1 MARAMV
7 SPWHMTTARQA
18 WRRHRGI
25 LLCAFLVIVAAV
37 IASNGSGKPESR
49 VTFLE
54 LNLSVAALVG
64 FVTNFTASLFFVAYH
79 QKQSDVWALA
89 GARLGVTL
97 SGILF
102 GLALFRFHSFFS
114 VWWIWDRGL
123 VWAAL
128 VVPVY
133 VSYFLLRGYANPG
146 QGPTLAAVLGI
157 LAFLDLPLAYFSVVL
172 RASHTSLSKQID
184 RAYSLTESMWLS
196 VALAAT
202 ATWVMYRWEITQRK
216 ELDQKPIITA

>member
-1 MARAMV
+1 MARVMA
-7 SPWHMTTARQA
+7 SAGYRLC
-18 WRRHRGI
+18 RHWEI
-25 LLCAFLVIVAAV
+25 LCCAFLIIAAAV

-64 FVTNFTASLFFVAYH
+64 FVTNFTASLFYVAYH
-79 QKQSDVWALA
+79 QEQSDVWALA
-89 GARLGVTL
+89 GARLGLTL
-97 SGILF
+97 SGTLF
-102 GLALFRFHSFFS
+102 GLALFRFHSCFS
-114 VWWIWDRGL
+114 VWWIWDRAL

-133 VSYFLLRGYANPG
+133 VSYFLLRGYSNSG

-172 RASHTSLSKQID
+172 KATHTPLSKQID
-184 RAYSLTESMWLS
+184 ATYSLTESRWWI
-196 VALAAT
+196 VPLAAA
-202 ATWVMYRWEITQRK
+202 ATWLMYRWEITQRK
-216 ELDQKPIITA
+216 EAEREPILMA

>member
-1 MARAMV
+1 MIRVVASLWHRAITGHR
-7 SPWHMTTARQA
+7 WC
-18 WRRHRGI
+18 RHWEI
-25 LLCAFLVIVAAV
+25 LFCAFLIIVAAV
-37 IASNGSGKPESR
+37 IASNGSGRPESR

-54 LNLSVAALVG
+54 LNLSAAALVG
-64 FVTNFTASLFFVAYH
+64 FVTNFTASVFYVAYH
-79 QKQSDVWALA
+79 QEQSDAWALA
-89 GARLGVTL
+89 GARLGVMV
-97 SGILF
+97 SSILF

-114 VWWIWDRGL
+114 VWWIWDRAL

-172 RASHTSLSKQID
+172 KATRTPLSKQID
-184 RAYSLTESMWLS
+184 AAYSLTESRWLI
-196 VALAAT
+196 VPLAAA
-202 ATWVMYRWEITQRK
+202 ATWLMYRWEITQRK
-216 ELDQKPIITA
+216 EAERKPILMA